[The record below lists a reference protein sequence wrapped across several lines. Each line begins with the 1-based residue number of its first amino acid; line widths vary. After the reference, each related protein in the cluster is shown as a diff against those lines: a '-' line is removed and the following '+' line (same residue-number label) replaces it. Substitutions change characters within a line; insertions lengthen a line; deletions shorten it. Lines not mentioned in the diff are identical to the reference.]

1 MVIDTVLWSRLVTG
15 LTLSFHVIFATI
27 GVAIPLMISIAE
39 FVGIRRKDP
48 HYTLM
53 ARRWSR
59 GFVISVAVGVV
70 TGTAIALQLSL
81 VWPNFMQLAGNVI
94 ALPLFMEVFAFF
106 FEAIFLGIYLYTWE
120 RFRNPYLHWL
130 LTIPVVLGASMSAFF
145 ITTVNGFMNQPG
157 GFVMEAGH
165 FSAVHPLQAMFNDA
179 TPSKVFHVL
188 TSAYMTGAALL
199 AAVAAFSMLR
209 KGVTDYK
216 KKALKLMMAVLLLF
230 SFLTALAGDTSAK
243 FLAEHQ
249 PEKLAAAEWH
259 FETEKG
265 ADLIFLGWLNAERD
279 IIGAIH
285 IPKALSFLA
294 FSDFNAEVT
303 GLNEFPADEQPP
315 LIVHYMFDFM
325 VGIGFA
331 LLAVSAL
338 YFLLLFWKKRNELNK
353 WMLRVIAL
361 GAPLAF
367 LGVEM
372 GWFYAEIGRQPW
384 MIRGY
389 LRVEDA
395 ATTSPSIMP
404 LFFVFLLL
412 YIVLGTMCV
421 IVLRRL
427 FRDNPAEVEFEKI
440 AKTKQAALAAQ
451 ASSSPEGSKEEGE
464 PNV

>member
-1 MVIDTVLWSRLVTG
+1 MVVDTVLWSRLVTA

-39 FVGIRRKDP
+39 FVGIRKKDA

-53 ARRWSR
+53 ARRWTR

-81 VWPNFMQLAGNVI
+81 VWPNFMQLAGNVV

-145 ITTVNGFMNQPG
+145 ITTVNGFMNQPD

-209 KGVTDYK
+209 KGITEYK
-216 KKALKLMMAVLLLF
+216 KKALKLTMAILLLF
-230 SFLTALAGDTSAK
+230 SFLTAIAGDTSAK

-331 LLAVSAL
+331 LLAVSAF

-372 GWFYAEIGRQPW
+372 GWFYAEMGRQPW

-395 ATTSPSIMP
+395 ATTSPSIFI

-412 YIVLGTMCV
+412 YILLGTMCV
-421 IVLRRL
+421 LVLRRL
-427 FRDNPAEVEFEKI
+427 FRDNPAEVELEKA
-440 AKTKQAALAAQ
+440 AKTKQEALAAQ
-451 ASSSPEGSKEEGE
+451 SAEHAGEKEGE
-464 PNV
+464 PSV

>member
-1 MVIDTVLWSRLVTG
+1 MMIDTVLWSRLVTG

-39 FVGIRRKDP
+39 LVGIRKKDK

-53 ARRWSR
+53 AKRWTR
-59 GFVISVAVGVV
+59 GFIISVAVGVV
-70 TGTAIALQLSL
+70 TGTAISLQLAL

-94 ALPLFMEVFAFF
+94 ALPLFLEVFAFF

-130 LTIPVVLGASMSAFF
+130 LTIPIVLGASMSAFF
-145 ITTVNGFMNQPG
+145 ITTVNGFMNQPS
-157 GFVMEAGH
+157 GFVLEGGQ
-165 FSAVHPLQAMFNDA
+165 FTAVYPLQAMFNEA

-199 AAVAAFSMLR
+199 AGIAAFSILK
-209 KGVTDYK
+209 KGATVYS
-216 KKALKLMMAVLLLF
+216 KKALKLMMGVLLIF
-230 SFLTALAGDTSAK
+230 SFLTAFAGDTSAK

-265 ADLIFLGWLNAERD
+265 ADLIFLGWLNAEREV
-279 IIGAIH
+279 IGALH
-285 IPKALSFLA
+285 LPKALSFLA

-303 GLNEFPADEQPP
+303 GLNEFPADQQPP
-315 LIVHYMFDFM
+315 LMIHYLFDFM
-325 VGIGFA
+325 VSIGFI

-338 YFLLLFWKKRNELNK
+338 FFVLLFWKKRNEHHR
-353 WMLRVIAL
+353 WMLRTIVL

-367 LGVEM
+367 LAVEL
-372 GWFYAEIGRQPW
+372 GWFYAEVGRQPW
-384 MIRGY
+384 IIRGY
-389 LRVEDA
+389 MRVQEA

-412 YIVLGTMCV
+412 YIILGTLCI

-427 FRDNPAEVEFEKI
+427 FLNNPAEAELEK
-440 AKTKQAALAAQ
+440 AAHAHTAM
-451 ASSSPEGSKEEGE
+451 PKEAGDL
-464 PNV
+464 PS